1 MTMENNGP
9 SILPDYSFRSS
20 MFPAV
25 GDPINIFLPTIRS
38 YLGDFAERLGSNYT
52 VTRLDAA
59 R

>member
-1 MTMENNGP
+1 MIMENNGA

-38 YLGDFAERLGSNYT
+38 YLAISPSASALIT
-52 VTRLDAA
+52 P
-59 R
+59 